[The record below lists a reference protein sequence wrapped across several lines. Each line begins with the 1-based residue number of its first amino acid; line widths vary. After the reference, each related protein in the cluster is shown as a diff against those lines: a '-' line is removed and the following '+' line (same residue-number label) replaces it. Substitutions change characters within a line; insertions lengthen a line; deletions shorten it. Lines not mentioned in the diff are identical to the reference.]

1 MLPILLLVP
10 YCQYTYHFGTTFA
23 LLVALFFICLY
34 LRIAPKGQIAAL
46 PTFLITS
53 LILYVIAGAAYLLF
67 ALFCAIHE
75 VLFKRRWLPGAA
87 CTLLAVII
95 PYVVGVLILDVSI
108 IDAFSN
114 VLPFSWKTLHYEILN
129 TTALTLYLLYLLIP
143 FATLAIGLWRALAE
157 ARSAKTSNRK
167 AHKTHAKIF
176 SRHAARPAV
185 RYAIQTCL
193 LFAIAGIVVFF
204 FYNKK
209 RKVVFEVDYCAYHRM
224 WPELL
229 DASRRY
235 PTDYFVVYAA
245 NRALYHTGRLTSDL
259 FSYYQNPDTLLL
271 TARDHSKEYWKK
283 FDTYIDLGRINM
295 AEHLLTESLEKFGP
309 RPMILK
315 RLALIN
321 MVKGNIGAARIYLS
335 ALSKTLWDADWA
347 NNYVERLDSDPGLS
361 KDKYIQRLRSMIVD
375 KNYDFSRLNINVL
388 SDLLEKNNQNQM
400 AFEYLMA
407 QYLLTKQ
414 LDKLVRNLDRLD
426 DFDYP
431 QIPRLYEE
439 AVLLYT
445 SHNQKPVNL
454 KGRQISPRTHQRA
467 QGFSDI
473 FLTLHSGGNM
483 ATARD
488 RPDRLVAFGKLANS
502 YGDSYFFYFFLGLS
516 GMKP

>member
-1 MLPILLLVP
+1 LPILLLVP

-34 LRIAPKGQIAAL
+34 LGITPKSQFTAL
-46 PTFLITS
+46 ATFLIVS
-53 LILYVIAGAAYLLF
+53 LILYVIAGAAFLLF
-67 ALFCAIHE
+67 AAFCAIYE
-75 VLFKRRWLPGAA
+75 VLFKRRWLTGAA
-87 CTLLAVII
+87 CPLLAVII
-95 PYVVGVLILDVSI
+95 SYVIAVLIFDVSI

-114 VLPFSWKTLHYEILN
+114 LLPFSWKTLHYEILN
-129 TTALTLYLLYLLIP
+129 STALTLYLLYLLIP
-143 FATLAIGLWRALAE
+143 VTALGIGLWRVFAE
-157 ARSAKTSNRK
+157 AGAAKTSHRK
-167 AHKTHAKIF
+167 AHRTQTKIF
-176 SRHAARPAV
+176 SRYAAKPAV

-193 LFAIAGIVVFF
+193 LFAIAGIVVFCF
-204 FYNKK
+204 HDKK
-209 RKVVFEVDYCAYHRM
+209 RKVLFEVDYFAYHRM

-229 DASRRY
+229 AASRRY
-235 PTDYFVVYAA
+235 STDYFVVCAA
-245 NRALYHTGRLTSDL
+245 NRALYHTGRLASDL

-295 AEHLLTESLEKFGP
+295 AEHLLTESLEKFGQ
-309 RPMILK
+309 RPMILR

-335 ALSKTLWDADWA
+335 ALSKTLWEAKWA
-347 NNYVERLDSDPGLS
+347 KNYLERLDSDSSLS
-361 KDKYIQRLRSMIVD
+361 TDKYIQHLRSMIVD
-375 KNYDFSRLNINVL
+375 KDYDFSRLNINVL

-414 LDKLVRNLDRLD
+414 LDELVQNLDRLD

-439 AVLLYT
+439 AILLYA
-445 SHNQKPVNL
+445 SHNRKPVNL
-454 KGRQISPRTHQRA
+454 RGRQVSPQTHQRA
-467 QGFSDI
+467 QDFSDI
-473 FLTLHSGGNM
+473 FRTLGSGGKM
-483 ATARD
+483 AITRHG
-488 RPDRLVAFGKLANS
+488 PNRLAAFDKLANN

-516 GMKP
+516 GMKQ